1 MGIYM
6 KIPIPVLKNNVLC
19 PVSAVKDLFE
29 SVGSVENN
37 APLFSFKVKGQLKM
51 ITHSSFVNALKK
63 VLEVCGI
70 NSSEYSGHSFLRG
83 GASHAFK
90 CNIPAALIKIQGD
103 WKSNAYLRYIDIPL
117 DVRWNMMN
125 VFSDNM

>member
-1 MGIYM
+1 MSS
-6 KIPIPVLKNNVLC
+6 
-19 PVSAVKDLFE
+19 VSCKGFFFKSL
-29 SVGSVENN
+29 GSVENN
-37 APLFSFKVKGQLKM
+37 TPLFSFKDKGQLKM
-51 ITHSSFVNALKK
+51 ITHSSFINALKK

-70 NSSEYSGHSFLRG
+70 ILLNIQDILFVMV

-90 CNIPAALIKIQGD
+90 CNIPAALIKLQGD

-117 DVRWNMMN
+117 EIRWNMMN

>member
-1 MGIYM
+1 M
-6 KIPIPVLKNNVLC
+6 
-19 PVSAVKDLFE
+19 SAVKDFFKSL
-29 SVGSVENN
+29 GNVENN
-37 APLFSFKVKGQLKM
+37 TPLFPFKDKGQLKM
-51 ITHSSFVNALKK
+51 ITHSSFVNALKQ

-70 NSSEYSGHSFLRG
+70 NSSEYSGHLCGINSSEYSGHSFRRG

-90 CNIPAALIKIQGD
+90 CNIPAALINLQGD

>member
-1 MGIYM
+1 
-6 KIPIPVLKNNVLC
+6 
-19 PVSAVKDLFE
+19 
-29 SVGSVENN
+29 
-37 APLFSFKVKGQLKM
+37 M
-51 ITHSSFVNALKK
+51 ITHSSFVNALKQ

-70 NSSEYSGHSFLRG
+70 NSSEYSGHLCGINSSEYSGHLCGINSSEYSGHLCGINSSEYSGHSFRRG

-90 CNIPAALIKIQGD
+90 CNIPAALINLQGD

>member
-1 MGIYM
+1 
-6 KIPIPVLKNNVLC
+6 
-19 PVSAVKDLFE
+19 VSAVKDFFKSL
-29 SVGSVENN
+29 GNVENN
-37 APLFSFKVKGQLKM
+37 TPLFSFKDKGQLKM
-51 ITHSSFVNALKK
+51 IIHSSFVNALKQ

-70 NSSEYSGHSFLRG
+70 NSSEYSGHLCGINSSEYSGHSFRRG

-90 CNIPAALIKIQGD
+90 CNIPAALIKLQGD